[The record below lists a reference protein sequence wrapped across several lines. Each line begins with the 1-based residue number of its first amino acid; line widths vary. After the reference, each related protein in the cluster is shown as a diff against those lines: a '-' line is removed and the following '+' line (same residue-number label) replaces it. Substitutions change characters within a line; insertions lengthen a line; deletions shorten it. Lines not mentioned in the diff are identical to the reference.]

1 MLIEFRA
8 DRLDGVRY
16 HRGRHS
22 TRDSNFRMKFELI
35 ALLLA
40 GGLFVAMLLFLEI
53 GRRVGVRRAAQDG
66 EAARAGAGVV
76 EGAVFALL
84 GLLIAFTFSG
94 AASRFDHR
102 RNLIIEEANAIG
114 TAYLRIDLL
123 PAAAQPDMRDGFRRY
138 LDARLA
144 AYRALPDMAAANA
157 ELARATALQQEIW
170 RKAIAAST
178 GSQAATMLL
187 LPALNQM
194 IDITT
199 TRTMAGQTHPPFAL
213 FALLFALAL
222 LGALL
227 AGHAMSGAKAR
238 NWMHRTTFAFALAG
252 AVYVILDVEYPRL
265 GFIRVDAFD
274 QVLVELR
281 QSMQ

>member
-1 MLIEFRA
+1 M
-8 DRLDGVRY
+8 
-16 HRGRHS
+16 
-22 TRDSNFRMKFELI
+22 NFTLFAM
-35 ALLLA
+35 LLA
-40 GGLFVAMLLFLEI
+40 GGLFLAMLLCLEI
-53 GRRVGVRRAAQDG
+53 GRRVGVRRAAREGQ
-66 EAARAGAGVV
+66 AAGAGAGVV
-76 EGAVFALL
+76 DGAVFALL

-94 AASRFDHR
+94 ATSRFDHR
-102 RNLIIEEANAIG
+102 RGLIVEEANAIG

-123 PAAAQPDMRDGFRRY
+123 PAAAQPDMRESFRRY

-144 AYRALPDMAAANA
+144 AYRAVPDLDAVNAA
-157 ELARATALQQEIW
+157 LARATALQQEIW

-199 TRTMAGQTHPPFAL
+199 TRAMATQTHPPIIL
-213 FALLFALAL
+213 FVLLFGLAL

-227 AGHAMSGAKAR
+227 AGHAMAGSKER
-238 NWMHRTTFAFALAG
+238 DWMHMATFALALAG
-252 AVYVILDVEYPRL
+252 AVYVILDTEYPRL
-265 GFIRVDAFD
+265 GLIRVDAFD